1 MPSRTLITILTFALL
16 AAGGLRGA
24 EDDPAQRV
32 VILANSADDE
42 SVALARYY
50 AQRRGVP
57 AENIIALPL
66 SKEEIISRTEFQTT
80 LGQPLQDELV
90 KRHWIDG
97 LATDETDPL
106 GRKRYLMMGHRISYL
121 VLCRGV
127 PLRIDHDP
135 AQPADTRSPPANEAL
150 RTNGAAVDSELAL
163 LAQSGYP
170 QTGFVANPL
179 FHNASPLRLTEGQ
192 VVKVSRLDGPTW
204 ADARRLVDQAM
215 AAERTGLI
223 GRAYIDLGGPHPQGD
238 AWLAEAGKKLAAL
251 GYETDTDHKPE
262 TMTAEARFD
271 APAFYFGWYIGDL
284 NGPFKRE
291 GFRFPPGAIALHIYS
306 YSAWTLHSATAGWVG
321 PLISRGVTATFGNVN
336 EPYLQ
341 FTLQPQLLVEALSRG
356 WSLGD
361 AAAYAQPV
369 YSWMTVVVGDPLY
382 RPFRVPIEDQW
393 RNRAALPAESRA
405 YVLVRQ
411 MRLLTASG
419 RSAEAIRLGREAQ
432 QAGASLPVALTLA
445 ELEAAAGDR
454 EGAGHSLEDLLNPG
468 AFTVAEAP
476 LAVAGAR
483 QFEALGEQK
492 AALEVWEKLLDRS
505 RLTREDRVAWLP
517 AGLATARAAKDLR
530 LISHWEADLEVL
542 GSARAD
548 K

>member
-1 MPSRTLITILTFALL
+1 MHSRTLIALL
-16 AAGGLRGA
+16 AFVLPAVSGLRAA

-32 VILANSADDE
+32 IILANSAADD

-57 AENIIALPL
+57 AENIIAFPL
-66 SKEEIISRTEFQTT
+66 SKEEIISRTEYQTT

-97 LATDETDPL
+97 LATDESDAL
-106 GRKRYLMMGHRISYL
+106 GRKRYVMLGHRISYL
-121 VLCRGV
+121 VICRGV
-127 PLRIDHDP
+127 PLRIEHDP
-135 AQPADTRSPPANEAL
+135 AQPVDLHPPLLNQAL

-163 LAQSGYP
+163 LAQSGFP
-170 QTGFVANPL
+170 LTGFVSNPL
-179 FHNASPLRLTEGQ
+179 FHNASPMRLTEGQ
-192 VVKVSRLDGPTW
+192 VVKVSRLDGPTG

-215 AAERTGLI
+215 AAESTGLI

-238 AWLAEAGKKLAAL
+238 GWLAEAGKKLEAL
-251 GYETDTDHKPE
+251 GFETDTDHKPE

-271 APAFYFGWYIGDL
+271 APAVYFGWYIGDL

-321 PLISRGVTATFGNVN
+321 PLIARGVTATFGNVN

-411 MRLLTASG
+411 MRLLTAAG
-419 RSAEAIRLGREAQ
+419 QGAEAIRLGREAQ
-432 QAGASLPVALTLA
+432 QTGASLPVALTLA
-445 ELEAAAGDR
+445 ELEAATGDR
-454 EGAGHSLEDLLNPG
+454 AGARQSLEELLNPG
-468 AFTVAEAP
+468 AFTAAEAP

-483 QFEALGEQK
+483 QLEALGEQK
-492 AALEVWEKLLDRS
+492 AALEVWDKLLDRS
-505 RLTREDRVAWLP
+505 RLTREDRVVWLP
-517 AGLATARAAKDLR
+517 LGLATARSAKDLR

-542 GSARAD
+542 DSARPG